1 MSQKPQNINNFIV
14 ENEVRNNLKNELQS
28 IYSQTKD
35 ILNDLDEIWN
45 INLKLLISWG
55 AALGGIMLPVK
66 SWIEKEYP
74 ELSYEEVILVLAG
87 AIVGVYYDNETTI
100 NNIVRKIKSKN
111 LFEEFKQSFK
121 ISKLLSK
128 SLTNLLNDFGIYGNE
143 NSDMIG
149 LAFVLPLLD
158 DLKSIVNKGDTK
170 QIAHEIINSG
180 VILTS
185 NSQLK
190 FFLTKLSKFSE

>member
-35 ILNDLDEIWN
+35 ILNDLDEIWD
-45 INLKLLISWG
+45 INLKLLTSWG

-111 LFEEFKQSFK
+111 LFGEFKQSFK

-149 LAFVLPLLD
+149 LAFILPLLD
-158 DLKSIVNKGDTK
+158 DLKSIVNQGNIK
-170 QIAHEIINSG
+170 QIANEIINSG

>member
-1 MSQKPQNINNFIV
+1 MSQKPQNINNFII

-35 ILNDLDEIWN
+35 ILNDLNEIWN
-45 INLKLLISWG
+45 INLKLFTSWG

-149 LAFVLPLLD
+149 LAFILPLLD
-158 DLKSIVNKGDTK
+158 DLKSIVNQGNIK
-170 QIAHEIINSG
+170 QIANEIINSG

-185 NSQLK
+185 SSQLK

>member
-45 INLKLLISWG
+45 INLKLLTSWG

-149 LAFVLPLLD
+149 LAFILPLLD
-158 DLKSIVNKGDTK
+158 DLKSIVNQGDTK
-170 QIAHEIINSG
+170 QIANEIINSG

>member
-1 MSQKPQNINNFIV
+1 MSQKPQNINNFII

-35 ILNDLDEIWN
+35 ILNDLNEIWN
-45 INLKLLISWG
+45 INLKLLTSWG

-149 LAFVLPLLD
+149 LAFILPLLD
-158 DLKSIVNKGDTK
+158 DLKSIVNQGNIK
-170 QIAHEIINSG
+170 QIANEIINSG

-185 NSQLK
+185 SSQLK

>member
-45 INLKLLISWG
+45 INLKLLTSWG

>member
-35 ILNDLDEIWN
+35 ILNDLDEIWD
-45 INLKLLISWG
+45 INLKLLTSWG

-149 LAFVLPLLD
+149 LAFILPLLD
-158 DLKSIVNKGDTK
+158 DLKSIVNQGNIK
-170 QIAHEIINSG
+170 QIANEIINSG

>member
-14 ENEVRNNLKNELQS
+14 ENKVRNNLKNELQS

-35 ILNDLDEIWN
+35 ILNDLDEIWD
-45 INLKLLISWG
+45 INLKLLTSWG

-149 LAFVLPLLD
+149 LAFILPLLD
-158 DLKSIVNKGDTK
+158 DLKSIVNQGNIK
-170 QIAHEIINSG
+170 QIANEIINSG

>member
-45 INLKLLISWG
+45 INLKLLTSWG

-149 LAFVLPLLD
+149 LAFILPLLD
-158 DLKSIVNKGDTK
+158 DLKSIVNQGNIK
-170 QIAHEIINSG
+170 QIANEIINSG

-185 NSQLK
+185 SSQLK

>member
-1 MSQKPQNINNFIV
+1 
-14 ENEVRNNLKNELQS
+14 
-28 IYSQTKD
+28 
-35 ILNDLDEIWN
+35 
-45 INLKLLISWG
+45 LKLLTSWG

-149 LAFVLPLLD
+149 LAFILPLLD
-158 DLKSIVNKGDTK
+158 DLKSIVNQGNIK
-170 QIAHEIINSG
+170 QIANEIINSG

-185 NSQLK
+185 SSQLK

>member
-1 MSQKPQNINNFIV
+1 MSQKPQNINNFII

-45 INLKLLISWG
+45 INLKLLTSWG

-149 LAFVLPLLD
+149 LAFILPLLD
-158 DLKSIVNKGDTK
+158 DLKSIVNQGNIK
-170 QIAHEIINSG
+170 QIANEIINSG

-185 NSQLK
+185 SSQLK

>member
-35 ILNDLDEIWN
+35 ILNDLNEIWN
-45 INLKLLISWG
+45 INLKLLTSWG

-149 LAFVLPLLD
+149 LAFILPLLD
-158 DLKSIVNKGDTK
+158 DLKSIVNQGNIK
-170 QIAHEIINSG
+170 QIANEIINSG

-185 NSQLK
+185 SSQLK